1 MAVKGINHKKNGAI
15 KTDNIKYLDTRE
27 KVWEI
32 VKKVRGFLRE
42 TQTVIPS
49 GSDLEIS
56 HHYGLEN
63 FDKFGLIMS
72 TIVNRDYCKKLLLL
86 FPDQVH
92 PEQYHNK
99 KEETFHVLYGK
110 IKLELN
116 GKARICTPGDVVT
129 ILPKVRHTFSSE
141 YGAVIEEI
149 SSSHYQEDSYYT
161 DPKIMK
167 NKNRKTLLSYW
178 ME

>member
-1 MAVKGINHKKNGAI
+1 MAGPEAKAGIKHEDYVENALNNFRSTEADQWLGALGYDVK
-15 KTDNIKYLDTRE
+15 
-27 KVWEI
+27 
-32 VKKVRGFLRE
+32 
-42 TQTVIPS
+42 
-49 GSDLEIS
+49 
-56 HHYGLEN
+56 
-63 FDKFGLIMS
+63 
-72 TIVNRDYCKKLLLL
+72 TIKKLKSLDK
-86 FPDQVH
+86 PN
-92 PEQYHNK
+92 NK